1 MGSDRVKL
9 PFDLYHVQIMNG
21 DLIRRLDECRNVL
34 GHIHTAG
41 NPGRCELDANQEIN
55 FAATMRKLVEIGYK
69 GWEGHEFIPTRDAF
83 AGLQE
88 AIATCD
94 V

>member
-1 MGSDRVKL
+1 VKL
-9 PFDLYHVQIMNG
+9 LFDLYHVQIMNG
-21 DLIRRLDECRNVL
+21 DLIRRLDECKDVI

-55 FAATMRKLVEIGYK
+55 FAATMQKLVDMGYK
-69 GWEGHEFIPTRDAF
+69 GWVGHEFIPTRDAF
-83 AGLQE
+83 AGLKE
-88 AIATCD
+88 AVTVCD